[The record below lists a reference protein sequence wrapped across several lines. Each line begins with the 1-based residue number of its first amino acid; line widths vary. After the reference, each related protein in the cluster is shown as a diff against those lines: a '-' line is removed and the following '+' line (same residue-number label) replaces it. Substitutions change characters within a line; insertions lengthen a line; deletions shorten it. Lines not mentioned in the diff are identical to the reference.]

1 MCLTH
6 LQYCRHTES
15 IKSYDTLVC
24 ILDLELEFGY
34 VCCGFVGKKVVF
46 GWWVSRGMLGFLF
59 GLLLWLGA
67 WFLVL

>member
-6 LQYCRHTES
+6 LQYCRGRES

-24 ILDLELEFGY
+24 ILGLEFW
-34 VCCGFVGKKVVF
+34 VSSLGFCEKGGFRRV
-46 GWWVSRGMLGFLF
+46 VSRGRLGFLF

-67 WFLVL
+67 LFLVL